1 MDHFSAGHFV
11 CVELREQIWKVG
23 FKHFRQKLSIDD
35 CVVGTGDER
44 DAEKK
49 SYETFFDQV
58 TSDNGNHTFPIQFLI
73 IPDIPCPQ

>member
-1 MDHFSAGHFV
+1 MDLFSAGRFA
-11 CVELREQIWKVG
+11 CGELREQGWKVG
-23 FKHFRQKLSIDD
+23 FKRFRQKLSIDD
-35 CVVGTGDER
+35 CVVGTGDEQ

-49 SYETFFDQV
+49 SFFNQV